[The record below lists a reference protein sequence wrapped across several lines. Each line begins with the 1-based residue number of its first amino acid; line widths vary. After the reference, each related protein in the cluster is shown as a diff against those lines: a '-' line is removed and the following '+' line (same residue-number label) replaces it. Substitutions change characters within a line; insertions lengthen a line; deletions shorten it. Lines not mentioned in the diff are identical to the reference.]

1 MTFWLARNYCKL
13 GCACWAL
20 QQPQEPVEAGACV
33 MGCGSSRT
41 SVPPASPGERGPSA
55 RWALPLEQHLCYGAE
70 CTAVVPVL
78 GDGGRDSPVPT
89 VPGWVRTWLC
99 GRSGSSGLGGCAGS
113 GALARSGRSR
123 LDSCS
128 VSVACLSFHGV
139 SILQPPSVLIPGGK
153 RRGGRVYPGT
163 AWLAQG
169 SKRRRACLNFTCSN
183 SSSNIC
189 WLIKG
194 RLP

>member
-1 MTFWLARNYCKL
+1 MGFAAAPGSRWKS
-13 GCACWAL
+13 GHG
-20 QQPQEPVEAGACV
+20 VS
-33 MGCGSSRT
+33 GCGSSRT
-41 SVPPASPGERGPSA
+41 HQHPLGITDPVGRP
-55 RWALPLEQHLCYGAE
+55 WALPLEQHLRYGAE

-89 VPGWVRTWLC
+89 VPGWVRTWLY
-99 GRSGSSGLGGCAGS
+99 GRSGSSSLGGCAGS
-113 GALARSGRSR
+113 GALACSGRSR

-169 SKRRRACLNFTCSN
+169 SERRRACLNFTCSN